1 VSNEELGYDI
11 VKEAIERGGGK
22 PNANKKDH
30 HHVQKDGADLLKLH
44 HIIEVQEDNIR
55 ELQRE
60 IIELTK
66 LVDDKRK
73 SETSNDM
80 ASPPT
85 ATPEA
90 DSPAAATP
98 ATGSPAAG
106 SPAEETPAAGT
117 PTGNP
122 APTTT
127 TIQKTEAQ
135 APKRTRVKS
144 VLKRKLVKSS
154 KLGPPF
160 TTYPKKRRRSARV
173 GARVVK
179 SRKN

>member
-1 VSNEELGYDI
+1 MSNEELGYDI
-11 VKEAIERGGGK
+11 VKESVERGGGK
-22 PNANKKDH
+22 PNENKKDH
-30 HHVQKDGADLLKLH
+30 HHVQKDGADLLKLL
-44 HIIEVQEDNIR
+44 HIIQVQEDNIR
-55 ELQRE
+55 KLQRE

-73 SETSNDM
+73 SETSNDI
-80 ASPPT
+80 APLPA

-90 DSPAAATP
+90 ATPAAATL
-98 ATGSPAAG
+98 
-106 SPAEETPAAGT
+106 AEETPTRNPT
-117 PTGNP
+117 PTT
-122 APTTT
+122 ATT
-127 TIQKTEAQ
+127 QKTEAQ
-135 APKRTRVKS
+135 APRRTRMKS